1 MTISMIWCDQKKR
14 LKGACL
20 KKMHHLAKYKSFA
33 TVSSQCNKDLWVL
46 KLKLLLFST
55 GQIKS
60 KLQKWTQEPQ
70 TLCKTLENKITYP
83 LQTENIFCHVF
94 LVSKAFCVFQNF

>member
-1 MTISMIWCDQKKR
+1 M
-14 LKGACL
+14 
-20 KKMHHLAKYKSFA
+20 
-33 TVSSQCNKDLWVL
+33 

-60 KLQKWTQEPQ
+60 KLQKLTQKPQ

-94 LVSKAFCVFQNF
+94 LNVKSILCVSKLLAHKQAKLRKDVQNSTFLVIECFLTCFLVGDFLDLINKNK